1 MNEIKCPHCDK
12 AFKIDEAGYAD
23 ILKQVR
29 DHEFD
34 QALHERLEAA
44 EKEKRSAV
52 ELAQQKIKS
61 ELQADL
67 AKKDSELIEL
77 RSSNETLLTKLTSEK
92 DSEISSL
99 RSKLEIAEKEKT
111 TASQL
116 AEEKTKNE
124 FQADIH
130 KRDSELKEL
139 RSQNEKL
146 LAALTAEKDAE
157 IAKLQSK
164 LEAAEA
170 DKKIALNEAVSKL
183 EKERDE
189 LAGELKTKEAENKLA
204 LTEALNKVEKERDDL
219 ANKLE
224 GKDTEQ
230 KLLES
235 SLKDKYESELKSKD
249 EIIAQYKDFKA
260 KQSVKLLGESLEQHC
275 EISFRQWQSNGAFR
289 NVYFK
294 KDNDISS
301 GGKGDYIYRE
311 TDGAGNEILS
321 IMFDMK
327 NEADDSAIKKRNEDY
342 FKKLDKDRKE
352 KKCQYAVLVSM
363 LETDNELYVGITDV
377 AYAYEKM
384 FVVRPQFFIPIITLL
399 RNSALDALKYKAELA
414 LIRAQNIDIT
424 NFEDQLNDFR
434 DSFGRSYRLA
444 SERFQDAVS
453 SIDKSIAQL
462 QKTKENLLK
471 SEDHYRIAN
480 NKADDLSVK
489 KLTRGNP
496 TMAAKF
502 AELDDGSKSL

>member
-52 ELAQQKIKS
+52 ELAQEKTKN
-61 ELQADL
+61 EMQAAL
-67 AKKDSELIEL
+67 AKKDSEIAEL
-77 RSSNETLLTKLTSEK
+77 RSSSATSVTKITSEK
-92 DSEISSL
+92 DSEIASL
-99 RSKLEIAEKEKT
+99 QTKLEIAEKEKI
-111 TASQL
+111 TAAQL

-124 FQADIH
+124 LQADIH
-130 KRDSELKEL
+130 RRDTEFKEL
-139 RSQNEKL
+139 QSQNEKL
-146 LAALTAEKDAE
+146 LAALTTEKDAE
-157 IAKLQSK
+157 IVKLQSK
-164 LEAAEA
+164 LDAADA
-170 DKKIALNEAVSKL
+170 DKKIALNEAVTRL
-183 EKERDE
+183 ERERDE
-189 LAGELKTKEAENKLA
+189 LAGELKTKEAESKLA
-204 LTEALNKVEKERDDL
+204 ITEALNKIERERDDL
-219 ANKLE
+219 AHKLE
-224 GKDTEQ
+224 GKEIEQ

-249 EIIAQYKDFKA
+249 EVIAQYKDFKA
-260 KQSVKLLGESLEQHC
+260 RQSVKLLGESLEQHC

-289 NVYFK
+289 NVYFD
-294 KDNDISS
+294 KDNDASS

-311 TDGAGNEILS
+311 TDEAGNEILS

-327 NEADDSAIKKRNEDY
+327 NEADDSVAKKKNEDY
-342 FKKLDKDRKE
+342 FKKLDRDRTE
-352 KKCQYAVLVSM
+352 KKCQYAVLISM
-363 LETDNELYVGITDV
+363 LEADNELYAGITDV
-377 AYAYEKM
+377 SYAYDKM

-399 RNSALDALKYKAELA
+399 RNSALDSLKYKAELA

-502 AELDDGSKSL
+502 AELDDKS